1 MNPFKQ
7 RSRVTV
13 EGVKDSSMEAIS
25 GYTVLTADSLEQAQA
40 LAKQCPFLDIGG
52 EIEVVELV
60 AMRNQ

>member
-40 LAKQCPFLDIGG
+40 LTKQCPFLEIGG
-52 EIEVVELV
+52 EIDVIELV
-60 AMRNQ
+60 NMRNQ